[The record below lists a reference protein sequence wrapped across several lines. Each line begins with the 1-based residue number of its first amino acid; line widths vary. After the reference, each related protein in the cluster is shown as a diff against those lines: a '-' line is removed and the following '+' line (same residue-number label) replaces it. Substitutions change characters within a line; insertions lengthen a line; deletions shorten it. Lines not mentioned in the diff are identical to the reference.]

1 MSDRQFFIYDTKM
14 MNKPVKQVTVDTA
27 SGTLMPYFLPGNN
40 MLFFAGKGDGNVRY
54 YELEGEDVHTLS
66 EYKSNEP
73 QKGMAWMPI
82 RHLNVADCE
91 IARSYKASH
100 IAFLVPTFG

>member
-40 MLFFAGKGDGNVRY
+40 MLFFAGKGDGNIRY

-73 QKGMAWMPI
+73 QKGMAWMQV
-82 RHLNVADCE
+82 RNLNVTDCE
-91 IARSYKASH
+91 IARSYKVCHMHAS
-100 IAFLVPTFG
+100 ALLS